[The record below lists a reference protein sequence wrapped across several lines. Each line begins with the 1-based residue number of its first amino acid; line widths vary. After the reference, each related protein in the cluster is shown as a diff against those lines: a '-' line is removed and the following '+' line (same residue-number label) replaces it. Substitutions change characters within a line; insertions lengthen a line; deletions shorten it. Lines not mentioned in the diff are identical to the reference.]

1 MPEEVRPS
9 PLGLAV
15 LALLC
20 GGPLHPYRMQRLLKE
35 WGKDQVI
42 NVGQR
47 SSLYKTIKRLHDNGL
62 INVRQTE
69 RDQAYPERTVYE
81 LTATGRRLVL
91 EWIDEMLETPRN
103 EFPQFPAALSF
114 AMLLGPDRARQA
126 LEQRAGSLRN
136 TIGSI
141 DIDLKEHSRVVPRI
155 ALLETEY
162 QRAVASAELSWVEQ
176 VVDDLRAGTLSW
188 SESDFPRFDNEDL
201 TDAMAAE

>member
-1 MPEEVRPS
+1 
-9 PLGLAV
+9 
-15 LALLC
+15 
-20 GGPLHPYRMQRLLKE
+20 MQRLLKE

-136 TIGSI
+136 TIGAI